1 MNPTNSG
8 KLEPTLQKLHSACE
22 TSAEDL
28 RAASEQMQNRGQKAL
43 FIRFAQQLR
52 RYANQQVALAEQLG
66 FSLSTPS
73 RSKNWFARGW
83 MDIRV
88 AMIVGRANR
97 QSAAAKSSDLDEKQL
112 LELYDQLL
120 QEPLPPPIQAEF
132 QRQQAGV
139 RTIHQWLQRIAAQE
153 QWVIRLYDDSV
164 QANEALNQLNAAGF
178 PDEQV
183 IVTPFRE
190 ITEDTADTEQRSRS
204 AVDATLTGAVIGA
217 VVGLIFGVAV
227 NYATQIWSPTGQS
240 FSFILW
246 GALLL
251 SAALGILVGAGFGSF
266 FGFLLARGLYEE
278 DKTVTESIP
287 DLNSVVVSAHTTESN
302 YNTAA
307 KILQMWNQREVENV
321 SIASQQRR
329 EQEFHGTR

>member
-1 MNPTNSG
+1 MSPTNSG
-8 KLEPTLQKLHSACE
+8 KLEPILQKLHSACK
-22 TSAEDL
+22 TSAENL
-28 RAASEQMQNRGQKAL
+28 RAASEQMENRGQKAL

-52 RYANQQVALAEQLG
+52 LYANHQAVLAEQLG
-66 FSLSTPS
+66 FTLSTPS

-97 QSAAAKSSDLDEKQL
+97 QSAAAKSSDSDEKQL
-112 LELYDQLL
+112 LELYEQLL
-120 QEPLPPPIQAEF
+120 QEPLPAPLQAEF
-132 QRQQAGV
+132 QRQQVGV
-139 RTIHQWLQRIAAQE
+139 RTIYQWLQRLAAQD
-153 QWVIRLYDDSV
+153 QWVIRLYDNAA
-164 QANEALNQLNAAGF
+164 QANEAVGQLKAAGF
-178 PDEQV
+178 PETQLT
-183 IVTPFRE
+183 VTPFRE
-190 ITEDTADTEQRSRS
+190 ITEDTEDTEERSRS
-204 AVDATLTGAVIGA
+204 AVDATLAGATIGA

-251 SAALGILVGAGFGSF
+251 SGALGILVGGGFGSF

-278 DKTVTESIP
+278 DKTVADSIP

-307 KILQMWNQREVENV
+307 KILQMWHQREVENMSV
-321 SIASQQRR
+321 ASQQRR
-329 EQEFHGTR
+329 EEEFHGTQ

>member
-1 MNPTNSG
+1 MSQTNSR
-8 KLEPTLQKLHSACE
+8 KLEPILQKLHSACK
-22 TSAEDL
+22 TATEDL
-28 RAASEQMQNRGQKAL
+28 HAASEQIENRGQKAL

-52 RYANQQVALAEQLG
+52 RYAGQQTVLAEQLG
-66 FSLSTPS
+66 FTLATPS

-83 MDIRV
+83 MDIRI

-97 QSAAAKSSDLDEKQL
+97 QSAAAKSSDMDEQQL

-120 QEPLPPPIQAEF
+120 QEPMPAPIQAEF

-139 RTIHQWLQRIAAQE
+139 RSIHQWLQRLAAQD

-164 QANEALNQLNAAGF
+164 QANEAISQLKAAGF
-178 PDEQV
+178 SEAQLS
-183 IVTPFRE
+183 VTPFRE
-190 ITEDTADTEQRSRS
+190 ITEDTEDTEERSRS

-217 VVGLIFGVAV
+217 VVGLIFGLAV
-227 NYATQIWSPTGQS
+227 NYATQIWSPAGQS

-251 SAALGILVGAGFGSF
+251 SGAIGIVVGAGFGSF

-278 DKTVTESIP
+278 DKAVAESIP
-287 DLNSVVVSAHTTESN
+287 DLNSVVVSAHTTEDN

-307 KILQMWNQREVENV
+307 KILQTWHQREVEHV
-321 SIASQQRR
+321 SVASQQKR